1 LNLHFIGDLDN
12 TTAAGA
18 LYSFVFSV
26 TYNQWTNETVVPM
39 YLFCF
44 TLLQD
49 VQCII
54 LSKLSLKED
63 VKTSVLSSKSRFLWT
78 VSPKLR
84 FDGATM
90 FGKNMKGKQREK
102 YTRQFIN
109 TVNAVLQQC
118 NGRVVEEF
126 AIKFEFDILLVDH
139 LNSWVQFATSSHTK
153 VLALDLTPRGLEA
166 LDDPLYTFPFQL
178 IENRSTTHLQ
188 HLQLHYMSAKMPT
201 EFCGFPKLRKL
212 DLYKF
217 NVTAKDF
224 QDMLSNCCALEWLSI
239 VHCKMYGELK
249 VRRPLPCLLYLNV
262 AFSELTKIEFHAV
275 KLETFT
281 YEGEAVPINLTE
293 AYGLRNANIFL
304 AGATVRDSMLAL
316 ADVLTNVK
324 NLTFR
329 IYVQKPEVCPF
340 AFFSSPI
347 KCRNI
352 WLYDFW
358 SCFRFLIC

>member
-178 IENRSTTHLQ
+178 
-188 HLQLHYMSAKMPT
+188 MSAKMPT

-281 YEGEAVPINLTE
+281 YEGEAVPISLTE

-324 NLTFR
+324 NLTFK